1 MPDASDLGY
10 LLHKHPDRAQQF
22 SVSSVGTA
30 HVFWP
35 EAYAERAACSL
46 LLEVDP
52 VALVRGTGKQRNE
65 AFSLSQYVNDR
76 PYAAGSMLA
85 VALGRVFHTA
95 MSGICKSR
103 QELADSAIPL
113 DVDIPALSCCGDAE
127 LVDQLFAPL
136 GWTVQATTTPLD
148 PTVPEWGDSRY
159 LRVRLTGTVRLAD
172 ALTQLYVLIPAL
184 DGTKHYYVGE
194 AEVDVLLRA
203 GAAWL
208 PGHPERSAISSR
220 YLGRR
225 KPLVATAIGRLAE
238 LDDLQPEQLDNA
250 VPEPPAEGSEDR
262 PAPLSQLRRGA
273 VLAAL
278 KAEGAARVVDLG
290 CGEGALL
297 RDLVADHAFTAI
309 IGADVSARALQIAAR
324 RLHLEGLG
332 ERQAARIELIQ
343 SSATYR
349 DDRLTGYD
357 AVVLMEVI
365 EHVDLPRHAALEAAV
380 FGHARPTS
388 VVVTTPNVEHNVR
401 YETLEP
407 TSLRHHDHRFEWTR
421 AEFGAWA
428 ETAAA
433 AYGYAV
439 RFLPVGEIDP
449 EVGPPTQ
456 MAVFRRS
463 G

>member
-35 EAYAERAACSL
+35 EASAERAACSL

-194 AEVDVLLRA
+194 AEVDVLVPRGCRA
-203 GAAWL
+203 TRSGR
-208 PGHPERSAISSR
+208 RSAAATSGDASHWSRPRSGAWPSWMTCSQSSSTTPFPN
-220 YLGRR
+220 RR
-225 KPLVATAIGRLAE
+225 PRGPRTG
-238 LDDLQPEQLDNA
+238 
-250 VPEPPAEGSEDR
+250 PPRSHSFA
-262 PAPLSQLRRGA
+262 
-273 VLAAL
+273 
-278 KAEGAARVVDLG
+278 AARSWQ
-290 CGEGALL
+290 
-297 RDLVADHAFTAI
+297 R
-309 IGADVSARALQIAAR
+309 
-324 RLHLEGLG
+324 
-332 ERQAARIELIQ
+332 
-343 SSATYR
+343 
-349 DDRLTGYD
+349 
-357 AVVLMEVI
+357 
-365 EHVDLPRHAALEAAV
+365 
-380 FGHARPTS
+380 
-388 VVVTTPNVEHNVR
+388 
-401 YETLEP
+401 
-407 TSLRHHDHRFEWTR
+407 
-421 AEFGAWA
+421 
-428 ETAAA
+428 
-433 AYGYAV
+433 
-439 RFLPVGEIDP
+439 
-449 EVGPPTQ
+449 
-456 MAVFRRS
+456 
-463 G
+463 